1 MRTREARLL
10 GAVALGACLLLACCS
25 GGAATRVPPAGP
37 PPAAPVQVLS
47 TPALAAAPPVRIRI
61 SAIGV
66 DSALIALGLAADGTL
81 QVPVDGSVAGWF
93 TGAPTPGE
101 HGPAVIAAHVDWNH
115 APGVFFHLRDL
126 EPGAEVAVDRADGTT
141 ARFVVLEVEQYPKDA
156 FPTERVY
163 GDIDH
168 AGLRLITCGGSF
180 DRAARSYR
188 DNVVVYA
195 GLVGSGLIDDA
206 GDMRPE
212 YGSMSPVR
220 RSRPRDSRIGPAV
233 TPSPILSGMSLDHL
247 LRRQGGV
254 VTLRQAVELGIA
266 KQTVHRR
273 AREGTWKRL
282 RPGVYLVGGHRLTD
296 EVRGAGGLAV
306 GGRRRRGVGPGGGL
320 LARHARAGAGGA
332 SS

>member
-1 MRTREARLL
+1 MKR
-10 GAVALGACLLLACCS
+10 ACLLLTCCS

-93 TGAPTPGE
+93 TGSPTPGE

-141 ARFVVLEVEQYPKDA
+141 ARFEVLEVEQYPKDA

-195 GLVGSGLIDDA
+195 GLVGS
-206 GDMRPE
+206 
-212 YGSMSPVR
+212 S
-220 RSRPRDSRIGPAV
+220 
-233 TPSPILSGMSLDHL
+233 
-247 LRRQGGV
+247 
-254 VTLRQAVELGIA
+254 
-266 KQTVHRR
+266 
-273 AREGTWKRL
+273 
-282 RPGVYLVGGHRLTD
+282 
-296 EVRGAGGLAV
+296 
-306 GGRRRRGVGPGGGL
+306 
-320 LARHARAGAGGA
+320 AGASPA
-332 SS
+332 